1 MPKFHIPLKGGRAVV
16 VSKGKKV
23 VHKKS
28 SGGMMCRD
36 GHIRGAGNLQRL
48 RDALEKL
55 NLKEKKIFDFK
66 NIRFF

>member
-1 MPKFHIPLKGGRAVV
+1 MPKFHIPIKGRAIRVI
-16 VSKGKKV
+16 GKKV

-36 GHIRGAGNLQRL
+36 AHMRGAGNLQRL

-55 NLKEKKIFDFK
+55 NLKEKKYV
-66 NIRFF
+66 RF